1 MRFGDNTSVHVLRGF
16 RRMATENIV
25 FIYISKTV
33 KRRVSSFFFLKFA
46 NVIASF
52 PGGSEVKNPLSMQG
66 DAGLIPR

>member
-1 MRFGDNTSVHVLRGF
+1 
-16 RRMATENIV
+16 MATENIV